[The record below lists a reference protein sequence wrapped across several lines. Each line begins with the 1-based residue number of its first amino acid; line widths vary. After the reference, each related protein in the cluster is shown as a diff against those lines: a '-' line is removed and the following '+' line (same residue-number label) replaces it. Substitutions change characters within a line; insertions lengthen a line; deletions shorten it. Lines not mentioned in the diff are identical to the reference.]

1 MILLFR
7 RRYDIINQKGRFE
20 NKMKVYYETTVPAN
34 IVKDKI
40 KREYGEY
47 LQEILSKKLFPE
59 FVKPREKLNR
69 LDYYYNT
76 YAEKK
81 TVSEGVNSR
90 YRISI
95 TVEQM
100 RGYSSVCV
108 NVVNGWKK
116 LLPVDPFA
124 LIPVCSFGVIS
135 FFAYPSIQYV
145 PYTTK
150 IDYFERNFLFGSPLL
165 QFLFATGIGVIASV
179 VFSLLRRWLAEPSED
194 PQHKL
199 DAFAE
204 RLISDIPNLKKTDI
218 QK

>member
-40 KREYGEY
+40 KRKYGEY

-150 IDYFERNFLFGSPLL
+150 IDYFERNFLFGSSLL

-194 PQHKL
+194 PQPKL

>member
-124 LIPVCSFGVIS
+124 LIPVCSFGPIS
-135 FFAYPSIQYV
+135 LLPM
-145 PYTTK
+145 
-150 IDYFERNFLFGSPLL
+150 RNELLFDLKRFLFRSPLL
-165 QFLFATGIGVIASV
+165 HFLIYTGAGAVVSV
-179 VFSLLRRWLAEPSED
+179 LFSFLRRVLTEPKED
-194 PQHKL
+194 PQPKL

>member
-1 MILLFR
+1 
-7 RRYDIINQKGRFE
+7 
-20 NKMKVYYETTVPAN
+20 MKVYYETTVPAN

-40 KREYGEY
+40 KRKYGEY

-124 LIPVCSFGVIS
+124 LIPVCSFGPIS
-135 FFAYPSIQYV
+135 LLPTPGQIRSGL
-145 PYTTK
+145 
-150 IDYFERNFLFGSPLL
+150 ERFLFRSLL
-165 QFLFATGIGVIASV
+165 LHFLIFTGIGAVVSV
-179 VFSLLRRWLAEPSED
+179 LFSFLRRVLSEPKED
-194 PQHKL
+194 PQQKL

>member
-135 FFAYPSIQYV
+135 FFAYQSIQYV

-194 PQHKL
+194 PQQKL

>member
-1 MILLFR
+1 
-7 RRYDIINQKGRFE
+7 
-20 NKMKVYYETTVPAN
+20 MKVYYETTVPAN

-40 KREYGEY
+40 KRKYGEY

-100 RGYSSVCV
+100 RGYTSVCV

-124 LIPVCSFGVIS
+124 LIPVCSFGPIS
-135 FFAYPSIQYV
+135 LLPM
-145 PYTTK
+145 
-150 IDYFERNFLFGSPLL
+150 RNELLFDLKRFLFRSPLL
-165 QFLFATGIGVIASV
+165 HFLIFTGIGAAVSV
-179 VFSLLRRWLAEPSED
+179 LFSFLRRVLTEPKED
-194 PQHKL
+194 PQAKL

>member
-40 KREYGEY
+40 KRKYGEY

-124 LIPVCSFGVIS
+124 LIPVCSFGPIS
-135 FFAYPSIQYV
+135 LLPM
-145 PYTTK
+145 
-150 IDYFERNFLFGSPLL
+150 RNELLFDLKRFLFRSPLL
-165 QFLFATGIGVIASV
+165 HFLIYTGAGAVVSV
-179 VFSLLRRWLAEPSED
+179 LFSFLRRVLTEPKED
-194 PQHKL
+194 PQQKL

>member
-1 MILLFR
+1 M
-7 RRYDIINQKGRFE
+7 
-20 NKMKVYYETTVPAN
+20 
-34 IVKDKI
+34 
-40 KREYGEY
+40 
-47 LQEILSKKLFPE
+47 
-59 FVKPREKLNR
+59 
-69 LDYYYNT
+69 
-76 YAEKK
+76 
-81 TVSEGVNSR
+81 NSR

-116 LLPVDPFA
+116 LLPVDTFA

-135 FFAYPSIQYV
+135 FFAYPSIHSFKYV

-194 PQHKL
+194 PQPKL

-204 RLISDIPNLKKTDI
+204 RLISDIPNLKKKIYKTKKCLPHI
-218 QK
+218 

>member
-1 MILLFR
+1 
-7 RRYDIINQKGRFE
+7 
-20 NKMKVYYETTVPAN
+20 MKVYYETTVPAN

-40 KREYGEY
+40 KRKYGEY

-81 TVSEGVNSR
+81 TVSEGVNAR

-100 RGYSSVCV
+100 CGYTSVCV

-124 LIPVCSFGVIS
+124 LFPVCSFGILS
-135 FFAYPSIQYV
+135 FFTRQSRRYYNDF
-145 PYTTK
+145 T
-150 IDYFERNFLFGSPLL
+150 FGSPLL
-165 QFLFATGIGVIASV
+165 QFLFYTGAGAVVSV
-179 VFSLLRRWLAEPSED
+179 LFSFLRRVLTEPKED
-194 PQHKL
+194 PQPKL

>member
-40 KREYGEY
+40 KRKYGEY

-81 TVSEGVNSR
+81 TFSEGVNSR

-124 LIPVCSFGVIS
+124 LIPVCSFGPIS
-135 FFAYPSIQYV
+135 LLPM
-145 PYTTK
+145 
-150 IDYFERNFLFGSPLL
+150 RNELLFDLKRFLFRSPLL
-165 QFLFATGIGVIASV
+165 HFLIYTGAGAVVSV
-179 VFSLLRRWLAEPSED
+179 LFSFLRRVLTEPKED
-194 PQHKL
+194 PQPKL

>member
-1 MILLFR
+1 
-7 RRYDIINQKGRFE
+7 
-20 NKMKVYYETTVPAN
+20 MKVYYETTVPAN

-40 KREYGEY
+40 KRKYGEY

-59 FVKPREKLNR
+59 FVKPRQKLNR
-69 LDYYYNT
+69 LDFYYNT
-76 YAEKK
+76 YAEMK

-150 IDYFERNFLFGSPLL
+150 IDYFERNFLF
-165 QFLFATGIGVIASV
+165 ATGIGVIASV

-194 PQHKL
+194 PQQKL

>member
-1 MILLFR
+1 
-7 RRYDIINQKGRFE
+7 
-20 NKMKVYYETTVPAN
+20 MKVYYETTVPAN

-40 KREYGEY
+40 NRKYGEY

-124 LIPVCSFGVIS
+124 LIPVCSFGPIS
-135 FFAYPSIQYV
+135 LLPTPGQIR
-145 PYTTK
+145 TGL
-150 IDYFERNFLFGSPLL
+150 ERFLFRSPLL
-165 QFLFATGIGVIASV
+165 HFLIFTGIGAAVSV
-179 VFSLLRRWLAEPSED
+179 LFSFLRRVLTEPKED
-194 PQHKL
+194 PQPKL

>member
-20 NKMKVYYETTVPAN
+20 HKMKVYYETTVPAN

-40 KREYGEY
+40 KRKYGEY

-124 LIPVCSFGVIS
+124 LIPVCSFGPIS
-135 FFAYPSIQYV
+135 LLPM
-145 PYTTK
+145 
-150 IDYFERNFLFGSPLL
+150 RNELLFDLKRFLFRSPLL
-165 QFLFATGIGVIASV
+165 HFLIYTGAGAVVSV
-179 VFSLLRRWLAEPSED
+179 LFSFLRRVLTEPKED
-194 PQHKL
+194 PQPKL